1 MLINRYMEVIIN
13 NELEKTLV
21 VLKGRIDTTNADQF
35 QQEIAPLM
43 EGEKPNI
50 EIDCTDLEYTSSQG
64 LRSFLLLQKSV
75 NARQGKMVLRNMNP
89 MVKEVFDITGFSNII
104 TIL

>member
-1 MLINRYMEVIIN
+1 M
-13 NELEKTLV
+13 V

-35 QQEIAPLM
+35 QQELSPVM
-43 EGEKPNI
+43 EGDKPDI
-50 EIDCTDLEYTSSQG
+50 DIDCTDLEYTSSQG
-64 LRSFLLLQKSV
+64 LRSFLILQKSV
-75 NARQGKMVLRNMNP
+75 NARGGQLVLRNMNP